1 MAKRA
6 LLKFTPL
13 EYLYQDTY
21 GIMPD
26 YDYERL
32 IKQGYS
38 MEDAASIRNKRMME
52 LWEQM
57 KYEHEHENDFRPL
70 QAGDGC
76 PF

>member
-1 MAKRA
+1 MARRA
-6 LLKFTPL
+6 LLKFSPL

-26 YDYERL
+26 YDIDRH
-32 IKQGYS
+32 IKNGMDRQEANDLVNG
-38 MEDAASIRNKRMME
+38 RMNE
-52 LWEQM
+52 LWQQM